1 MDELSAIAAYQRGD
15 ADAFAVLF
23 ELHAAHVYRT
33 AYLITRDARWAE
45 DVAQET
51 FMILAQRLPGLAPG
65 PLRSWLGRVAANLS
79 LNSRRR
85 AWELPL
91 ESLPAGQ
98 RAFLDARDAAPGPE
112 SGVAAAEERAR
123 VSDPAIVP
131 AVHGITLTLTTV
143 TRGIGV
149 SRIVTHLDEEP
160 RVGPVTSAGDV
171 LLDARGQ
178 RIPFAD
184 ARGSGGVPLGG
195 HFTFTSTYGFA
206 TPPSGAR
213 LVLVI
218 PGMQY
223 DNTPVGTA
231 GAVIQG
237 PWRLPFVM
245 P

>member
-33 AYLITRDARWAE
+33 AYLITRDAGWAE

-123 VSDPAIVP
+123 VRA
-131 AVHGITLTLTTV
+131 AVAALAPRQRAMVVLRYYGDCSSEDIAAALGCKAGTVRATLHQALA
-143 TRGIGV
+143 RL
-149 SRIVTHLDEEP
+149 READ
-160 RVGPVTSAGDV
+160 VGA
-171 LLDARGQ
+171 ARG
-178 RIPFAD
+178 
-184 ARGSGGVPLGG
+184 ARVERRAGRGDRCGYRGHGGRSGRTRV
-195 HFTFTSTYGFA
+195 
-206 TPPSGAR
+206 
-213 LVLVI
+213 
-218 PGMQY
+218 
-223 DNTPVGTA
+223 
-231 GAVIQG
+231 
-237 PWRLPFVM
+237 
-245 P
+245 